1 MIGSGMTIVGGSLS
15 LAGGVVTVMTGG
27 LASPL
32 IGAGLAFTVGGTA
45 VNVNNAI
52 AWAVIDNIK
61 KTELNQAFEE
71 DEEAL
76 KVVNEKFHEIKLSYQ
91 HLKNLFHSLVADI
104 QLRIFKDVF
113 IETFG
118 VQGHNLLQTLSAT
131 NILNSGAAV
140 SDAIGRKVVSY
151 TGDVAIKNFDKLVDA
166 VDGATTAATK
176 LSTKGLGGVLIGLNS
191 ILVIV
196 EGVDLGLTIQDM
208 VKNKGHEAA
217 TEIRNVADKL
227 ERDMNYTW
235 Y

>member
-52 AWAVIDNIK
+52 AWAVIDNRK
-61 KTELNQAFEE
+61 KKELNQAFEE

-91 HLKNLFHSLVADI
+91 HLKNLFQSLVADV

-118 VQGHNLLQTLSAT
+118 VQGNNLLQTLSAT

-140 SDAIGRKVVSY
+140 SDSIGRKVVSY
-151 TGDVAIKNFDKLVDA
+151 TGDVAINKLVDA

-191 ILVIV
+191 ILVFV

-227 ERDMNYTW
+227 ERDMNYT
-235 Y
+235 